1 MYLSRPFSTLKRFSG
16 VIHLK
21 NKKADT
27 DNQSRSQST
36 YMFTVS
42 IENQQPS
49 VQQWGGNWGGQIQSV
64 HLLFTA
70 GECHR
75 NAFAKPAY
83 LILHYWPRLLL
94 SVVTTCRFL
103 GQIYWG
109 QVSLQGG
116 GKEPIEV
123 RRAIWGSGSVGT
135 SLVAGIMHII
145 CPLPWFILSV
155 SDNVLCDDSFLCW
168 QTIYGTW
175 FLFVFLTF
183 YSTTVLTHILFAVWF
198 LSSSFSPC
206 SLALQ
211 IYIARPIHWPNHYD
225 RCTCLSAMTLLAVI
239 NCVLKSSQKNDLK
252 NLLSSEKILYCL
264 LRSIQ
269 KKKKF
274 ALPWSFFPSFHFNF
288 WWAV

>member
-1 MYLSRPFSTLKRFSG
+1 MPLPSQHIWSYTTDPDSCCQWSPHVGFWARFTGDKS
-16 VIHLK
+16 L
-21 NKKADT
+21 
-27 DNQSRSQST
+27 
-36 YMFTVS
+36 
-42 IENQQPS
+42 
-49 VQQWGGNWGGQIQSV
+49 
-64 HLLFTA
+64 
-70 GECHR
+70 
-75 NAFAKPAY
+75 
-83 LILHYWPRLLL
+83 
-94 SVVTTCRFL
+94 CR
-103 GQIYWG
+103 W
-109 QVSLQGG
+109 
-116 GKEPIEV
+116 GKEPIEM

-135 SLVAGIMHII
+135 SLVAGVMHII

-168 QTIYGTW
+168 QMIYGTW

-225 RCTCLSAMTLLAVI
+225 RCTCLSAMTLLTVI

-264 LRSIQ
+264 LFLEQSR
-269 KKKKF
+269 KKKKKNLHYPDHSVSVSTLTF
-274 ALPWSFFPSFHFNF
+274 VGLYKIWNCSFSCSTS
-288 WWAV
+288 